1 MEYPLKREKIAEGVY
16 FNSII
21 DKRFKT
27 NRISV
32 NLFLKLDKETATAY
46 AVLPFLL
53 RKGCA
58 TCPDFTE
65 LNKKLMGLYGAFL
78 GADVRKI
85 GDSQVLNLS
94 ISCLDDAYALEQ
106 EPLTQQASSILAD
119 ILLKPAF
126 VEGKFKED
134 DLKVEKQNL
143 TDLIQ
148 SEINDKRSYAIGR
161 LTELMCADE
170 PYGINKYGSIE
181 QAEKLDAEAVT
192 AAYQKMLQ
200 TADIQIMYVGS
211 GDHRIAL
218 NAFREAFAGVSR
230 ENVYQPDTTAGNE
243 VGEVREHTDT
253 FQVAQSKLVLG
264 FRTGSTPQDDHGM
277 RLMTALFGGTPFSKL
292 FLNVRERLSLC
303 YYCAARL
310 DRIKGIV
317 LVDCGVETE
326 NIEKAREEILAQLT
340 SLQNGEFTD
349 EELENTKLSLINS
362 MKTVGDSPSYVEVWY
377 LSQICYNTQNT
388 PQNEIDL
395 ENKVT
400 RDEVIAAA
408 KQVKLDTVYVLT
420 GKQEEG
426 KGDE

>member
-1 MEYPLKREKIAEGVY
+1 MEYPLKQEKIAEGVA
-16 FNSII
+16 FSSIH
-21 DKRFKT
+21 DQRFKT

-32 NLFLKLDKETATAY
+32 NLFLKLDEDTATAY

-65 LNKKLMGLYGAFL
+65 LNKQLTALYGAYL

-94 ISCLDDAYALEQ
+94 ISCLDDAYALEG
-106 EPLTQQASSILAD
+106 EPLTQKAVAILTD

-126 VEGKFKED
+126 VDGRFKEE

-143 TDLIQ
+143 IDLIQ

-161 LTELMCADE
+161 LTELMCEGE

-181 QAEKLDAEAVT
+181 QAEKLDAETVT
-192 AAYQKMLQ
+192 AAYHKMIQ
-200 TADIQIMYVGS
+200 TADVQILYVGS
-211 GDHRIAL
+211 GDAAVAL
-218 NAFREAFAGVSR
+218 DAFRKAFSPVSR
-230 ENVYQPDTTAGNE
+230 ADVYRPETTSSKAPDE
-243 VGEVREHTDT
+243 VKEHTDT
-253 FQVAQSKLVLG
+253 FQVAQSKMVLG
-264 FRTGSTPQDDHGM
+264 FRSGSTPQDDCAM
-277 RLMTALFGGTPFSKL
+277 RLATALYGGTPFSKL
-292 FLNVRERLSLC
+292 FLNVREKLSLC

-326 NIEKAREEILAQLT
+326 NIEKARREILAQLT

-349 EELENTKLSLINS
+349 EELENTKLSLVNS
-362 MKTVGDSPSYVEVWY
+362 MKTVSDSPSYVEVWY
-377 LSQICYNTQNT
+377 LSQICYGTKNT
-388 PQNEIDL
+388 PQDEIDMT
-395 ENKVT
+395 NRIT
-400 RDEVIAAA
+400 REQVVGAA

-420 GKQEEG
+420 GKAEEG
-426 KGDE
+426 EGDE